1 MALQPLAPACAFFG
15 VGLPRAGGG
24 DAAVVVPCIFP
35 LILKGGGVNT
45 VRAVHVMWGIQLQL
59 GRRRLRLTRSSLLSQ
74 NFTV

>member
-35 LILKGGGVNT
+35 LILKGGRGGGV
-45 VRAVHVMWGIQLQL
+45 
-59 GRRRLRLTRSSLLSQ
+59 LTQSAH
-74 NFTV
+74 FM

>member
-35 LILKGGGVNT
+35 LILKGGRG
-45 VRAVHVMWGIQLQL
+45 G
-59 GRRRLRLTRSSLLSQ
+59 GC
-74 NFTV
+74 